1 MVIDTS
7 AILAIILREPEAQIF
22 EEKIAHATARI
33 ISVASVFEASVVL
46 QGRLD
51 RPRITQLDE
60 LIADT
65 PIEIW
70 AVSVE
75 QLTWARYALE
85 TFGRGRHPA
94 KLNFG
99 DCFTYALA
107 KSTGEPLLFKGS
119 DFSLT
124 DLKSAV

>member
-7 AILAIILREPEAQIF
+7 AILAIVLREPEAEVF
-22 EEKIAHATARI
+22 VEAIANAAVRV
-33 ISVASVFEASVVL
+33 ISVASVFEASIVL
-46 QGRLD
+46 QRRLD
-51 RPRITQLDE
+51 RSRVTQLDE
-60 LIADT
+60 LIT
-65 PIEIW
+65 SFPIAIW
-70 AVSVE
+70 PVSVD
-75 QLTWARYALE
+75 QITWARHALE
-85 TFGRGRHPA
+85 TYGRGRHPA

-107 KSTGEPLLFKGS
+107 KSTGEPILFKGS